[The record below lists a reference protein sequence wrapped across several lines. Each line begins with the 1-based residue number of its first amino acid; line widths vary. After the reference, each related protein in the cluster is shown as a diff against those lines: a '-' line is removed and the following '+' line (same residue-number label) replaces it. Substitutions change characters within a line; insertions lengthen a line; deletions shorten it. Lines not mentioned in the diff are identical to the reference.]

1 MAIKNVTSFSHTRH
15 LWPYHLVVYVG
26 GDLSRDMAC
35 VFKTGKITVYCFCS
49 FSSDVG
55 SECVGNGLEERR
67 YGDLVEPMEEEGR
80 RGYEMRV
87 PPVMNGA
94 IMNGAE
100 EDGEC

>member
-1 MAIKNVTSFSHTRH
+1 MFLFI
-15 LWPYHLVVYVG
+15 
-26 GDLSRDMAC
+26 
-35 VFKTGKITVYCFCS
+35 
-49 FSSDVG
+49 SSDVG

-87 PPVMNGA
+87 PPVMNDV